1 MVEMKNASYVYANKA
16 LESAVRDLKSSFFD
30 IFYHSQGTL
39 LMLMKQLDELEV
51 ENEDLKEEAVDLINS
66 QGTLLSDSMTLV
78 EELIRSIKKI
88 DNNGKKI
95 DKFNRSYVISRSKQ
109 FTKVDGKPVAVSA
122 SAPVTEVATEVKTE
136 PVTEAATEVKTE
148 PVTETATEVQTEP
161 VTEAATEVKT
171 EPVTEVATEVQTEP
185 VTEATTEVQTEP
197 VTEATTEVQT
207 EPVTEAATEVQTEPV
222 KEVAT
227 EVQTEPVTEVTSGE
241 SQGEVSEE
249 STEVSTVVTG
259 LELDPNAPVEEDT
272 EPTTEKPK
280 KYIADTPEGV
290 VKDLK
295 QALLTMPGME
305 NLKFDSNGNP
315 DFSSVLPQDV
325 LDDFNSKFG
334 FQVSVKKTLNKME
347 NDEMDGDTEAI
358 SRSETTVELPFALE
372 PVIPTP
378 APPAPPA
385 ANSINQSEL
394 TTETTTEATTEAV
407 VEATSE
413 VSTEAAT
420 EAVIPGAA
428 VVMPEVTTEATSE
441 VSTEAATEAV
451 IPGAQVVMPEVTTEA
466 TSEVSTEVATEVV
479 IPGAAVVMPE
489 VTTEATSEVSTEVA
503 TEAVIPGAQ
512 VVMPEVTTEATSEVT
527 TEASTDL
534 AMAGI
539 QIAMPTEEASVE
551 GQILPFG
558 EVSTE
563 AATEA
568 ITEAVTE
575 APTED
580 NSVRRFTDQ
589 SVNVRAILVSDN
601 QFNKLA
607 GSRVTQE
614 ALLTF
619 KRILP
624 EKGHS
629 GTHLVTVDASQ
640 TAPAAVPSTEN
651 MTAEDKNRTIE
662 AMMIDAN
669 NLYNAGKVAEA
680 QALYDKIS
688 EINKTL
694 VKS

>member
-1 MVEMKNASYVYANKA
+1 MVEMKNTSYVYANKA
-16 LESAVRDLKSSFFD
+16 LEGAVRDLKSSFFD

-66 QGTLLSDSMTLV
+66 QGTLLSDSMALV

-109 FTKVDGKPVAVSA
+109 FAKVDGKPVAVSA

-136 PVTEAATEVKTE
+136 PVTEAATEV
-148 PVTETATEVQTEP
+148 Q
-161 VTEAATEVKT
+161 T

-185 VTEATTEVQTEP
+185 VTEATTEVKTEP
-197 VTEATTEVQT
+197 VIEI
-207 EPVTEAATEVQTEPV
+207 
-222 KEVAT
+222 AT

-347 NDEMDGDTEAI
+347 NDEMDGETEAI

-394 TTETTTEATTEAV
+394 TTETTTEATTE
-407 VEATSE
+407 

-420 EAVIPGAA
+420 L
-428 VVMPEVTTEATSE
+428 
-441 VSTEAATEAV
+441 
-451 IPGAQVVMPEVTTEA
+451 
-466 TSEVSTEVATEVV
+466 
-479 IPGAAVVMPE
+479 
-489 VTTEATSEVSTEVA
+489 
-503 TEAVIPGAQ
+503 
-512 VVMPEVTTEATSEVT
+512 
-527 TEASTDL
+527 ASSV
-534 AMAGI
+534 GI
-539 QIAMPTEEASVE
+539 
-551 GQILPFG
+551 
-558 EVSTE
+558 
-563 AATEA
+563 A
-568 ITEAVTE
+568 I
-575 APTED
+575 
-580 NSVRRFTDQ
+580 
-589 SVNVRAILVSDN
+589 
-601 QFNKLA
+601 
-607 GSRVTQE
+607 
-614 ALLTF
+614 
-619 KRILP
+619 
-624 EKGHS
+624 
-629 GTHLVTVDASQ
+629 
-640 TAPAAVPSTEN
+640 
-651 MTAEDKNRTIE
+651 
-662 AMMIDAN
+662 
-669 NLYNAGKVAEA
+669 
-680 QALYDKIS
+680 
-688 EINKTL
+688 
-694 VKS
+694 

>member
-1 MVEMKNASYVYANKA
+1 MVEMKNTSYVYANKA

-66 QGTLLSDSMTLV
+66 QGTLLSDSMALV

-109 FTKVDGKPVAVSA
+109 FAKVDGKTVAASA
-122 SAPVTEVATEVKTE
+122 SAPVTEVATEVQTEPVTEAATEVKTE

-148 PVTETATEVQTEP
+148 PVTEAVTEVQTEP

-171 EPVTEVATEVQTEP
+171 EPVTEVATEV
-185 VTEATTEVQTEP
+185 
-197 VTEATTEVQT
+197 
-207 EPVTEAATEVQTEPV
+207 
-222 KEVAT
+222 
-227 EVQTEPVTEVTSGE
+227 
-241 SQGEVSEE
+241 QGEVSEE

-347 NDEMDGDTEAI
+347 NDDMNGETEAI

-394 TTETTTEATTEAV
+394 TTETVVEVSSEVSTEVNTEVTT
-407 VEATSE
+407 EATSE
-413 VSTEAAT
+413 VATEVAT
-420 EAVIPGAA
+420 EAVIPGAQ
-428 VVMPEVTTEATSE
+428 VVMPEVTTEATSK
-441 VSTEAATEAV
+441 VTTEAATEAV

-466 TSEVSTEVATEVV
+466 TSKVTTEAVTESV
-479 IPGAAVVMPE
+479 IPGAQVVMPE
-489 VTTEATSEVSTEVA
+489 VTTEATSEVTTEAA

-539 QIAMPTEEASVE
+539 QIAMPTEDASIE

>member
-1 MVEMKNASYVYANKA
+1 MVEMKNTSYVYANKA

-51 ENEDLKEEAVDLINS
+51 ENEEAKEEAVDLINS
-66 QGTLLSDSMTLV
+66 QGTLLSDSMALV

-122 SAPVTEVATEVKTE
+122 PAPVTEVATEV
-136 PVTEAATEVKTE
+136 
-148 PVTETATEVQTEP
+148 Q
-161 VTEAATEVKT
+161 T

-185 VTEATTEVQTEP
+185 VTE
-197 VTEATTEVQT
+197 
-207 EPVTEAATEVQTEPV
+207 
-222 KEVAT
+222 VAT
-227 EVQTEPVTEVTSGE
+227 EVQTEPATEITSVE
-241 SQGEVSEE
+241 SQGDVSEE
-249 STEVSTVVTG
+249 STEVSTTVTG

-272 EPTTEKPK
+272 EPSTEKPK

-315 DFSSVLPQDV
+315 DFASVLPQDV

-334 FQVSVKKTLNKME
+334 FQVSVKRTLNNMD
-347 NDEMDGDTEAI
+347 NVEMDGATEAI
-358 SRSETTVELPFALE
+358 IPSESTVELPFAVE

-394 TTETTTEATTEAV
+394 TAETTTEATTEASTEV
-407 VEATSE
+407 ATEVTTEVTSE

-420 EAVIPGAA
+420 EAVIPGAE
-428 VVMPEVTTEATSE
+428 VVMPEVATEATSE

-451 IPGAQVVMPEVTTEA
+451 IPGAQVVMPEVTTE
-466 TSEVSTEVATEVV
+466 V
-479 IPGAAVVMPE
+479 
-489 VTTEATSEVSTEVA
+489 
-503 TEAVIPGAQ
+503 
-512 VVMPEVTTEATSEVT
+512 TSEVT

-539 QIAMPTEEASVE
+539 QIAMPTEDAVVE

-589 SVNVRAILVSDN
+589 SVNVKAILVSDN

-662 AMMIDAN
+662 AMMADAN
-669 NLYNAGKVAEA
+669 NLYNAGKIAEA

>member
-1 MVEMKNASYVYANKA
+1 MFKMKNASYVYANKA
-16 LESAVRDLKSSFFD
+16 LESAVKELKSSFFD

-39 LMLMKQLDELEV
+39 LMLMTQLDELEV
-51 ENEDLKEEAVDLINS
+51 ENEALKDEAVDLINS
-66 QGTLLSDSMTLV
+66 QGTLLSESMALV

-109 FTKVDGKPVAVSA
+109 FAKVDGKPVGVV
-122 SAPVTEVATEVKTE
+122 APVAEVTTEVKTE
-136 PVTEAATEVKTE
+136 PVTEAK
-148 PVTETATEVQTEP
+148 TEVQTEP
-161 VTEAATEVKT
+161 VTE
-171 EPVTEVATEVQTEP
+171 VA
-185 VTEATTEVQTEP
+185 
-197 VTEATTEVQT
+197 TEVQT

-222 KEVAT
+222 TEAATEVQTEPVTEAAT
-227 EVQTEPVTEVTSGE
+227 EVQTEPVTEVATE
-241 SQGEVSEE
+241 AQTEPV
-249 STEVSTVVTG
+249 TEVTSEVQVEETAEISTTSTG
-259 LELDPNAPVEEDT
+259 LELDPNAPVEEAT
-272 EPTTEKPK
+272 EPSTEKPK

-305 NLKFDSNGNP
+305 NLKFDSQGNP

-334 FQVSVKKTLNKME
+334 FQVSVKKKLNNME
-347 NDEMDGDTEAI
+347 DAEMDDSEKVEA
-358 SRSETTVELPFALE
+358 SVSTVDLPFALE

-378 APPAPPA
+378 APPAPPI
-385 ANSINQSEL
+385 ANPISQGEL
-394 TTETTTEATTEAV
+394 TTEAVTEVTTEAAPTAVIPGAEVVMPEVATEVTTEAAPTAVIPGAEVVMPEATTEV
-407 VEATSE
+407 T
-413 VSTEAAT
+413 TEAAT
-420 EAVIPGAA
+420 E
-428 VVMPEVTTEATSE
+428 
-441 VSTEAATEAV
+441 
-451 IPGAQVVMPEVTTEA
+451 
-466 TSEVSTEVATEVV
+466 VA
-479 IPGAAVVMPE
+479 
-489 VTTEATSEVSTEVA
+489 
-503 TEAVIPGAQ
+503 
-512 VVMPEVTTEATSEVT
+512 
-527 TEASTDL
+527 TDL

-539 QIAMPTEEASVE
+539 QVAMPTEDAAIE

-568 ITEAVTE
+568 VTEVTTEA
-575 APTED
+575 ATED
-580 NSVRRFTDQ
+580 NTVRRFIDQ
-589 SVNVRAILVSDN
+589 SANVKAMLVTDN

-629 GTHLVTVDASQ
+629 GTHLVTVESSHAESS
-640 TAPAAVPSTEN
+640 AVPVTEN
-651 MTAEDKNRTIE
+651 MTVEDKNRTIE
-662 AMMIDAN
+662 AMMVDAN
-669 NLYNAGKVAEA
+669 NLYNSGKIAEA

>member
-1 MVEMKNASYVYANKA
+1 MVEMKNTSYVYANKA

-66 QGTLLSDSMTLV
+66 QGTLLSDSMALV

-122 SAPVTEVATEVKTE
+122 PAPVTEVATEV
-136 PVTEAATEVKTE
+136 
-148 PVTETATEVQTEP
+148 Q
-161 VTEAATEVKT
+161 T

-185 VTEATTEVQTEP
+185 VTE
-197 VTEATTEVQT
+197 
-207 EPVTEAATEVQTEPV
+207 
-222 KEVAT
+222 VAT
-227 EVQTEPVTEVTSGE
+227 EVQTEPATEITSVE
-241 SQGEVSEE
+241 SQGDVSEE
-249 STEVSTVVTG
+249 STEVSTTVTG

-272 EPTTEKPK
+272 EPSTEKPK

-315 DFSSVLPQDV
+315 DFASVLPQDV

-334 FQVSVKKTLNKME
+334 FQVSVKRTLNNMD
-347 NDEMDGDTEAI
+347 NVEMDGATEAI
-358 SRSETTVELPFALE
+358 IPSESTVELPFAVE

-394 TTETTTEATTEAV
+394 TAETTTEATTEA
-407 VEATSE
+407 
-413 VSTEAAT
+413 STEVAT
-420 EAVIPGAA
+420 
-428 VVMPEVTTEATSE
+428 EVTTEVTSE

-451 IPGAQVVMPEVTTEA
+451 IPGAQVVMPEVTTE
-466 TSEVSTEVATEVV
+466 V
-479 IPGAAVVMPE
+479 
-489 VTTEATSEVSTEVA
+489 
-503 TEAVIPGAQ
+503 
-512 VVMPEVTTEATSEVT
+512 TSEVT

-539 QIAMPTEEASVE
+539 QIAMPTEDAVVE

-589 SVNVRAILVSDN
+589 SVNVKAILVSDN

-662 AMMIDAN
+662 AMMADAN
-669 NLYNAGKVAEA
+669 NLYNAGKIAEA

>member
-1 MVEMKNASYVYANKA
+1 MVEMKNTSYVYANKA

-51 ENEDLKEEAVDLINS
+51 ENEEAKEEAVDLINS
-66 QGTLLSDSMTLV
+66 QGTLLSDSMALV

-109 FTKVDGKPVAVSA
+109 FTKVDGKPGA
-122 SAPVTEVATEVKTE
+122 
-136 PVTEAATEVKTE
+136 
-148 PVTETATEVQTEP
+148 EVQTEP
-161 VTEAATEVKT
+161 VTEVAIEVRTEPATEVATEVQT

-185 VTEATTEVQTEP
+185 VTE
-197 VTEATTEVQT
+197 
-207 EPVTEAATEVQTEPV
+207 
-222 KEVAT
+222 VAT
-227 EVQTEPVTEVTSGE
+227 EVQTEPATEITSVE
-241 SQGEVSEE
+241 SQGDVSEE
-249 STEVSTVVTG
+249 STEVSTTVTG

-272 EPTTEKPK
+272 EPSTEKPK

-315 DFSSVLPQDV
+315 DFASVLPQDV

-334 FQVSVKKTLNKME
+334 FQVSVKRTLNNMD
-347 NDEMDGDTEAI
+347 NVEMDGATEAI
-358 SRSETTVELPFALE
+358 IPSESTVELPFAVE

-394 TTETTTEATTEAV
+394 TAETTTEATTEASTEV
-407 VEATSE
+407 ATEVTTEVTSE

-420 EAVIPGAA
+420 EAVIPGAE
-428 VVMPEVTTEATSE
+428 VVMPEVTTE
-441 VSTEAATEAV
+441 V
-451 IPGAQVVMPEVTTEA
+451 
-466 TSEVSTEVATEVV
+466 
-479 IPGAAVVMPE
+479 
-489 VTTEATSEVSTEVA
+489 
-503 TEAVIPGAQ
+503 
-512 VVMPEVTTEATSEVT
+512 TSEVT

-539 QIAMPTEEASVE
+539 QIAMPTEDAVVE

-589 SVNVRAILVSDN
+589 SVNVKAILVSDN

-662 AMMIDAN
+662 AMMADAN
-669 NLYNAGKVAEA
+669 NLYNAGKIAEA

>member
-1 MVEMKNASYVYANKA
+1 MVEMKNTSYVYANKA

-51 ENEDLKEEAVDLINS
+51 ENEEAKEEAVDLINS
-66 QGTLLSDSMTLV
+66 QGTLLSDSMALV

-122 SAPVTEVATEVKTE
+122 PAPVTEVATEV
-136 PVTEAATEVKTE
+136 
-148 PVTETATEVQTEP
+148 Q
-161 VTEAATEVKT
+161 T

-185 VTEATTEVQTEP
+185 VTE
-197 VTEATTEVQT
+197 
-207 EPVTEAATEVQTEPV
+207 
-222 KEVAT
+222 VAT
-227 EVQTEPVTEVTSGE
+227 EVQTEPATEITSVE
-241 SQGEVSEE
+241 SQGDVSEE
-249 STEVSTVVTG
+249 STEVSTTVTG

-272 EPTTEKPK
+272 EPSTEKPK

-315 DFSSVLPQDV
+315 DFASVLPQDV

-334 FQVSVKKTLNKME
+334 FQVSVKRTLNNMD
-347 NDEMDGDTEAI
+347 NVEMDGATEAI
-358 SRSETTVELPFALE
+358 IPSESTVELPFAVE

-394 TTETTTEATTEAV
+394 TAETTTEATTEASTEV
-407 VEATSE
+407 ATEVTTEVTSE

-420 EAVIPGAA
+420 EEVIPGAE
-428 VVMPEVTTEATSE
+428 VVMPEVATEATSE

-451 IPGAQVVMPEVTTEA
+451 IPGAQVVMPEVTTE
-466 TSEVSTEVATEVV
+466 V
-479 IPGAAVVMPE
+479 
-489 VTTEATSEVSTEVA
+489 TSEVSTEVA
-503 TEAVIPGAQ
+503 TEAVIPGAE
-512 VVMPEVTTEATSEVT
+512 VVMPEVTTEVTSEVT

-539 QIAMPTEEASVE
+539 QIAMPTEDAVVE

-589 SVNVRAILVSDN
+589 SVNVKAILVSDN

-662 AMMIDAN
+662 AMMADAN
-669 NLYNAGKVAEA
+669 NLYNAGKIAEA

>member
-1 MVEMKNASYVYANKA
+1 MVEMKNTSYVYANKA

-66 QGTLLSDSMTLV
+66 QGTLLSDSMALV

-109 FTKVDGKPVAVSA
+109 FAKVDGKTVAASA
-122 SAPVTEVATEVKTE
+122 SAPVTEVATEVQTEPVTEAATEVKTE

-148 PVTETATEVQTEP
+148 PVTE
-161 VTEAATEVKT
+161 
-171 EPVTEVATEVQTEP
+171 VATEV
-185 VTEATTEVQTEP
+185 
-197 VTEATTEVQT
+197 
-207 EPVTEAATEVQTEPV
+207 
-222 KEVAT
+222 
-227 EVQTEPVTEVTSGE
+227 
-241 SQGEVSEE
+241 QGEVSEE

-347 NDEMDGDTEAI
+347 NDDMNGETEAI

-394 TTETTTEATTEAV
+394 TTETVVEVSSEVSTEVNTEVTT
-407 VEATSE
+407 EATSE
-413 VSTEAAT
+413 VATEVAT
-420 EAVIPGAA
+420 EAVIPGAQ
-428 VVMPEVTTEATSE
+428 VVMPEVTTEATSK
-441 VSTEAATEAV
+441 VTTEAATEAV

-466 TSEVSTEVATEVV
+466 TSKVTTEAVTESV
-479 IPGAAVVMPE
+479 IPGAQVVMPE
-489 VTTEATSEVSTEVA
+489 VTTEATSEVTTEAA

-539 QIAMPTEEASVE
+539 QIAMPTEDASIE

>member
-1 MVEMKNASYVYANKA
+1 MVEMKNTSYVYANKA

-66 QGTLLSDSMTLV
+66 QGTLLSDSMALV

-109 FTKVDGKPVAVSA
+109 FAKVDGKPVAVYA
-122 SAPVTEVATEVKTE
+122 PAPVSEV
-136 PVTEAATEVKTE
+136 
-148 PVTETATEVQTEP
+148 ATEVQTEP

-171 EPVTEVATEVQTEP
+171 EPVTEA
-185 VTEATTEVQTEP
+185 A
-197 VTEATTEVQT
+197 TEVQT

-222 KEVAT
+222 TEVAT

-241 SQGEVSEE
+241 GQGEVSEE

-347 NDEMDGDTEAI
+347 NDDMNGETEAI
-358 SRSETTVELPFALE
+358 SRSDTTVELPFALE
-372 PVIPTP
+372 PVVPTP

-385 ANSINQSEL
+385 SNSINQAEL
-394 TTETTTEATTEAV
+394 TTEAV
-407 VEATSE
+407 VEVSSE
-413 VSTEAAT
+413 VSTEVNT
-420 EAVIPGAA
+420 
-428 VVMPEVTTEATSE
+428 EVTTEATSE
-441 VSTEAATEAV
+441 VTTEAV
-451 IPGAQVVMPEVTTEA
+451 
-466 TSEVSTEVATEVV
+466 
-479 IPGAAVVMPE
+479 
-489 VTTEATSEVSTEVA
+489 

-539 QIAMPTEEASVE
+539 QIAMPIEDASIE